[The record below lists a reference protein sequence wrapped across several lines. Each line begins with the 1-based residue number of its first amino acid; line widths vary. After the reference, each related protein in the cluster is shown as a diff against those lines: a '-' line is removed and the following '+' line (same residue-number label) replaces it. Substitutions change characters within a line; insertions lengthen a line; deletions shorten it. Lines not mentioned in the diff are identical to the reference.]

1 MLFDKYLAL
10 SGPQTVNVN
19 ESMKQDILSKINSH
33 PTVIIDHDLFDDV
46 KKELELLMSTDTL
59 SRFKNSQQFEA
70 HFNQS
75 SFGVHPL
82 SLDDM

>member
-70 HFNQS
+70 HFIQS

-82 SLDDM
+82 SLDEM